1 MLMPTELKLKSTKNG
16 VRLFSEPIKETD
28 ELFTSVNKLTN
39 LKAETANENLKKYSK
54 ERSLRIKTK
63 IKLSHATSAGIS
75 LNGQKILDY
84 DMNFNLVNGTF
95 YSPEDMTSMEITADI
110 YIDRTSIEVF
120 IDGGAYSY
128 SMERKLDVNNK
139 EGLKF
144 WGNNIDVKD
153 LEVFAVKSIW

>member
-1 MLMPTELKLKSTKNG
+1 MMIHSGRFGHWCL
-16 VRLFSEPIKETD
+16 
-28 ELFTSVNKLTN
+28 
-39 LKAETANENLKKYSK
+39 NLKKYSN